1 MKVLKLSNCIDTFDI
16 CMNQTL
22 QQEKIGTKMCKYFIV
37 DIWHHFQLK
46 QRPISQDICI
56 LVTKMHLFFKSKKVK
71 RKIN

>member
-37 DIWHHFQLK
+37 DI
-46 QRPISQDICI
+46 
-56 LVTKMHLFFKSKKVK
+56 
-71 RKIN
+71 